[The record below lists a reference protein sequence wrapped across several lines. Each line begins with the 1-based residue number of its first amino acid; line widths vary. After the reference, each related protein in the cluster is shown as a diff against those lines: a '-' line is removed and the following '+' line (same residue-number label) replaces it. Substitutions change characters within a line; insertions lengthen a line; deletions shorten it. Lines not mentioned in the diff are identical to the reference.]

1 MASEVDISNLA
12 LGHLGDKANVSSIS
26 PPDQSAQAGH
36 CARFYPI
43 ARDAL
48 QEMHTWGFCTRRVA
62 LALSASDP
70 PSTWQYAYIAPSG
83 VLNYLTIRDPYATD
97 DWADSVPMANS
108 LGGATF
114 SARASIATPQ
124 PFVVETND
132 LNEDVIY
139 TNQENAVLQYT
150 TRVTDTSKFSPLFT
164 TSLSYLLAS
173 YLAGPVIKGD
183 EGRKVA
189 AQMLATAMSFFGRGA
204 MSDANQRRTA
214 INQSAPW
221 MANR

>member
-1 MASEVDISNLA
+1 MRP
-12 LGHLGDKANVSSIS
+12 GHLGDKANVSSIS

-97 DWADSVPMANS
+97 DWADSGRRAEAIV
-108 LGGATF
+108 ATEGKTVCMVSVVWPAGSSSKVIVTTIF
-114 SARASIATPQ
+114 SP
-124 PFVVETND
+124 PG
-132 LNEDVIY
+132 
-139 TNQENAVLQYT
+139 
-150 TRVTDTSKFSPLFT
+150 TSKPL
-164 TSLSYLLAS
+164 L
-173 YLAGPVIKGD
+173 
-183 EGRKVA
+183 
-189 AQMLATAMSFFGRGA
+189 
-204 MSDANQRRTA
+204 
-214 INQSAPW
+214 
-221 MANR
+221 